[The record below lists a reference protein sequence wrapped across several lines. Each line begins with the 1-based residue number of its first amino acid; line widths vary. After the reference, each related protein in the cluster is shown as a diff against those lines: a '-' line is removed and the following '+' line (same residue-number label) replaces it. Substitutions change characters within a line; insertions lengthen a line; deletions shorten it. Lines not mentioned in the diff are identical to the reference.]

1 MDKLLELIAKGPDP
15 TRGLR
20 GLALARYH
28 DITTARAQLSRWG
41 EIATALGLSAQQ
53 GPAIAD
59 AYRRVARR
67 VAVGKLKPP
76 SATPV
81 PQPAAA
87 PRQGRQA
94 GISTGAATGE
104 RPAPPERAGF
114 KRIDID

>member
-28 DITTARAQLSRWG
+28 DIAAARAQLSRWG
-41 EIATALGLSAQQ
+41 EIAVALGLSAQQ

-67 VAVGKLKPP
+67 VAAGKLKPP
-76 SATPV
+76 AATPT
-81 PQPAAA
+81 PQPGATP

-94 GISTGAATGE
+94 GISTAAARSE
-104 RPAPPERAGF
+104 DPRQSRPGF
-114 KRIDID
+114 EKIDID